1 LRSSLGYKNFS
12 FKTFRTQTVTNTQEL
27 KKILDGIQDLY
38 FASTLLSV
46 EELQK
51 NFASLENQQEN
62 NTDIW
67 FLNGELTTSNIRV
80 KRYRTGHW
88 VLYNEEGLRFLFL
101 DPDGRVLHECEWDE
115 ESESD
120 PPKLSR
126 ARMRL
131 DSDQWV
137 GIKPQCKE
145 FSTDID
151 INGQPGWKTI
161 TKDGL
166 RKQAAEAWQVPMDE
180 LKYFYGDD
188 NFDSLGEGKYHI
200 HVKKDGLFAL
210 RDGRFEQTMFI
221 SFMFSVNWGKVDI
234 IPVVELFQSTLPGTG
249 GAVFEFIW
257 GLYNDQN
264 REQKLSPLRYR
275 GLPTYPSKESFNIF
289 SAFFEPSGPN
299 NEDIFEV
306 FMDTYRS
313 HEIEWRPRQ
322 EPPWRYFNEEH
333 QISVTVQN
341 KFLYKAV
348 VKNDPITIPFVNFVK
363 GGNPPCQRHLVVEKE
378 KIILK
383 DRNSSREIPMDS
395 KWNAEPIGENKE
407 FAEPPFSWDSFFEGD
422 LPKADP
428 IKAQY
433 TVALYPEGK
442 AEIDEG
448 SIQPIALDQ
457 IFYYMEENS
466 DMPEKLEAA
475 EKVLIHTMDMVI
487 AGCVDCG
494 KPRDY
499 TVLYSDPE
507 LAIRNA
513 QLLWSHAASRNEL
526 ENLKNVKFFPEI
538 DKVEEAYST
547 SYDMIFK
554 WMPLGFYHDRE
565 NCEAMLAAIANALR
579 PGGMLFL
586 IGPLPLSG
594 LLEHYGLNQINGDP
608 IVEMPFFQQHLK
620 MCPENLLNP
629 QVTVFL
635 LEKKS

>member
-1 LRSSLGYKNFS
+1 MKNS
-12 FKTFRTQTVTNTQEL
+12 QKLEQLL
-27 KKILDGIQDLY
+27 KQLQDLY

-46 EELQK
+46 EALQK
-51 NFASLENQQEN
+51 SFDQLESQQEN
-62 NTDIW
+62 DAELW
-67 FLNGELTTSNIRV
+67 FLNGELKTSNIRV
-80 KRYRTGHW
+80 KKHRTGHW
-88 VLYNEEGLRFLFL
+88 VFYNDIGLRFLFL
-101 DPDGRVLHECEWDE
+101 DPSGRVLHECEWDE
-115 ESESD
+115 ESDEGET
-120 PPKLSR
+120 PKLSR

-151 INGQPGWKTI
+151 IKGQPGWESI
-161 TKDGL
+161 TKDDL
-166 RKQAAEAWQVPMDE
+166 RRQAAQAWQVPMDD
-180 LKYFYGDD
+180 LKYFYQDR

-221 SFMFSVNWGKVDI
+221 SYMFSVNWGKLDI

-249 GAVFEFIW
+249 GAVFELIW
-257 GLYNDQN
+257 GLYQDQN
-264 REQKLSPLRYR
+264 REQELSPLRYR

-289 SAFFEPSGPN
+289 SAFFEPSGPK

-313 HEIEWRPRQ
+313 HEIEWRPRK
-322 EPPWRYFNEEH
+322 EPPWRFFSEEH
-333 QISVTVQN
+333 QITITVQD

-348 VKNDPITIPFVNFVK
+348 AKDDPITIPYINFAK
-363 GGNPPCQRHLVVEKE
+363 GGNPPCQRQLIVANDT
-378 KIILK
+378 IILQ
-383 DRNSSREIPMDS
+383 DRNSIKKIPIDP
-395 KWNAEPIGENKE
+395 KWNVEPIGESKE
-407 FAEPPFSWDSFFEGD
+407 FLEPPFSWDHFFGGKVPEV
-422 LPKADP
+422 DP
-428 IKAQY
+428 VKAQY
-433 TVALYPEGK
+433 TVALYPEGE
-442 AEIDEG
+442 AEIDEA

-457 IFYYMEENS
+457 VFYYMEENP
-466 DMPEKLEAA
+466 DMPDKLEET
-475 EKVLIHTMDMVI
+475 EKVLIHTLDMVI

-494 KPRDY
+494 KPREY

-507 LAIRNA
+507 LAVKNA
-513 QLLWSHAASRNEL
+513 QLLWNHAASRDEL
-526 ENLKNVKFFPEI
+526 ENLKNVHFSPEI
-538 DKVEEAYST
+538 EKVEEAYSA

-554 WMPLGFYHDRE
+554 WIPLGFYHDRE

-594 LLEHYGLNQINGDP
+594 LFEHYSLKQLNGDP
-608 IVEMPFFQQHLK
+608 VVEMPFFRQHLK
-620 MCPENLLNP
+620 MCPENQLNP

-635 LEKKS
+635 LEKQP